1 MRSVLRTAVPDGL
14 RIALFSAVALV
25 SLVALPLSG
34 VLAQEATPIV
44 VTDLSVDP
52 ANCTTEP
59 ISTDHAAQLLSTP
72 VAQPELPLTDAG
84 IVALPSGVPSTEAEL
99 APVLVTL
106 EQLWACNNARDKA
119 RVYANFTDQA
129 IQETIGF
136 TEGSSWDQADL
147 RADVAAALTP
157 GDPRTPEEWA
167 TVNAIVSATTYEDGQ
182 IGVLILNTDP
192 FVANGAEVQDY
203 FRFVIEDGVAKV
215 SGVVLD
221 PYDLTPV
228 YGFNK
233 AA

>member
-1 MRSVLRTAVPDGL
+1 V
-14 RIALFSAVALV
+14 SAVALL

-34 VLAQEATPIV
+34 ALAQGATP
-44 VTDLSVDP
+44 VTTISFDP

-59 ISTDHAAQLLSTP
+59 ISTDHMANLLATP
-72 VAQPELPLTDAG
+72 VAAPELPLTDAG
-84 IVALPSGVPSTEAEL
+84 IVALPEGVPSTDAEM
-99 APVLVTL
+99 APVLVAI

-136 TEGSSWDQADL
+136 TEGSSWDLADL

-157 GDPRTPEEWA
+157 GDPRVEEEWA
-167 TVNAIVSATTYEDGQ
+167 SVNAIVSATTYADGQ

-192 FVANGAEVQDY
+192 LVALGAEVQDY

-233 AA
+233 SA